1 MSDRSTPIPRNK
13 HLWHQQPHSS
23 DAMTIHLVPIDYVPE
38 ISSGTSSATDLTF
51 TTHCRPIW
59 ELLSL
64 S

>member
-1 MSDRSTPIPRNK
+1 MSDRSTPISCNK

-23 DAMTIHLVPIDYVPE
+23 DAMTIHLMPTDYVHE
-38 ISSGTSSATDLTF
+38 ISSGTSSATDSTF
-51 TTHCRPIW
+51 TTRHRPIR